1 MTPSEAWIV
10 TEFAVNGSLNDFCK
24 KLDENIKN
32 RRTPMYGTR
41 LPKFDDDSGDVLI
54 KIITH
59 IISSILKD
67 VASGIAYIHK
77 KFRFHCFIMADT
89 VSAILVTLRISP
101 GPISA
106 SFKDFIMKTN

>member
-1 MTPSEAWIV
+1 MTHSEAWIV
-10 TEFAVNGSLNDFCK
+10 TEFAANGSLNDFCI

-54 KIITH
+54 KIIRHTLCG
-59 IISSILKD
+59 ILKD

-77 KFRFHCFIMADT
+77 QFRFQCLKMAD
-89 VSAILVTLRISP
+89 ICGRCF
-101 GPISA
+101 GQ
-106 SFKDFIMKTN
+106 

>member
-1 MTPSEAWIV
+1 
-10 TEFAVNGSLNDFCK
+10 
-24 KLDENIKN
+24 
-32 RRTPMYGTR
+32 MYGTR

-89 VSAILVTLRISP
+89 CDIEDFTWALDRT
-101 GPISA
+101 ISA
-106 SFKDFIMKTN
+106 SSKGFIMKTN

>member
-10 TEFAVNGSLNDFCK
+10 TEFAEKGSLNDFCI
-24 KLDENIKN
+24 KLNENLKC

-54 KIITH
+54 KIIRH
-59 IISSILKD
+59 IICGILTD

-77 KFRFHCFIMADT
+77 QFCFHCLKTGD
-89 VSAILVTLRISP
+89 ILVVDWNIP
-101 GPISA
+101 A
-106 SFKDFIMKTN
+106 SFKGIIMKPN